1 MEKLRIGMVG
11 AGNICHAHLS
21 AYRHDPRVEIVAIC
35 DIDFDRCNRTAD
47 EFGIP
52 NRYKSVHEM
61 VADKSLNLQAGDV
74 CVWNCAHAEC
84 SIACLDAGL
93 DTLCEKPMAMSA
105 KEAEDMLEASKRNGK
120 LLMLGFVT
128 RFATD
133 SVIAKDFIDKGLLGD
148 IYYSKATY
156 IRRNGNPG
164 GWFCDKERSGGG
176 PLIDIGVHPLDL
188 TRYLM
193 GNPEPVSVYA
203 VTSDLLHGERAALK
217 TSVGWHPEGAD
228 PKKDKCNV
236 ESNAVGIIRYAN
248 GASTLLECAYCL
260 NGETRNERS
269 LFGTKGGLCL
279 DTMKFY
285 SEMNGFMTDVKLV
298 DLDTYYA
305 KKDMFAAE
313 MEHFADCCLNGTKC
327 KSPAEDGVVIM
338 KILEGL
344 YESAKT
350 GKSVD
355 IK

>member
-1 MEKLRIGMVG
+1 MVG

-61 VADKSLNLQAGDV
+61 VADKALNLQAGDV

-93 DTLCEKPMAMSA
+93 DTLCEKPMAMNA

-133 SVIAKDFIDKGLLGD
+133 SKIAKDFIDKGLLGD

-176 PLIDIGVHPLDL
+176 PLIDGL
-188 TRYLM
+188 
-193 GNPEPVSVYA
+193 
-203 VTSDLLHGERAALK
+203 
-217 TSVGWHPEGAD
+217 
-228 PKKDKCNV
+228 
-236 ESNAVGIIRYAN
+236 
-248 GASTLLECAYCL
+248 AS
-260 NGETRNERS
+260 GRS
-269 LFGTKGGLCL
+269 
-279 DTMKFY
+279 
-285 SEMNGFMTDVKLV
+285 
-298 DLDTYYA
+298 
-305 KKDMFAAE
+305 
-313 MEHFADCCLNGTKC
+313 
-327 KSPAEDGVVIM
+327 
-338 KILEGL
+338 
-344 YESAKT
+344 
-350 GKSVD
+350 
-355 IK
+355 